1 MSVVEVTRMGPV
13 AVVALNRPEVHN
25 ALNQALMGE
34 ATAVFN
40 SLRDDESVRVVVL
53 TGNGPT
59 FCAGGDLKM
68 MREAADYTFEQNK
81 AGGYE
86 IFDLL
91 ALLNEFPKPLV
102 GRINGSALGGGVGLV
117 SCCDI
122 VVAVERAKFGLTEVR
137 LGIVP
142 AVISPYVLGKIGVS
156 HARQLFLTGERFE
169 AGYAKE
175 IGLVHH
181 VVADE
186 AELDAKV
193 QERVMQLL
201 AASPNAQAVVK
212 ELIRT
217 VAYQPVSA
225 AEVREFTAQTIA
237 ECRDSADGREGM
249 SSFLEKRRPWWQ
261 TVEGKQE

>member
-1 MSVVEVTRMGPV
+1 MSVVEVTKMGP
-13 AVVALNRPEVHN
+13 AVIVALNRPEVHN
-25 ALNQALMGE
+25 ALNQQIMAE
-34 ATAVFN
+34 TTAVFN
-40 SLRDDESVRVVVL
+40 DLRDDDSVRVVVL
-53 TGNGPT
+53 TGNGRS

-68 MREAADYTFEQNK
+68 MREASDYTFDQNK

-91 ALLNEFPKPLV
+91 ATLNEFPKPLV

-142 AVISPYVLGKIGVS
+142 AVISPYVLAKIGVS
-156 HARQLFLTGERFE
+156 NARQLFLTGERFG
-169 AGYAKE
+169 AAYAKE

-181 VVADE
+181 VVTDE
-186 AELDAKV
+186 AELDTKV
-193 QERVMQLL
+193 QERVGQLL
-201 AASPNAQAVVK
+201 AASPHAQAVAK
-212 ELIRT
+212 NLIRT
-217 VAYQPVSA
+217 VAYQPIPT
-225 AEVREFTAQTIA
+225 VREFTAQTIA
-237 ECRDSADGREGM
+237 ECRDSDDGREGM

-261 TVEGKQE
+261 AV

>member
-1 MSVVEVTRMGPV
+1 MSVIQLTQMGPV
-13 AVVALNRPEVHN
+13 AIVALNRPEVHN
-25 ALNQALMGE
+25 ALNAELLAE
-34 ATAVFN
+34 TTAVFQT
-40 SLRDDESVRVVVL
+40 LQQDPQTRVVIL

-68 MREAADYTFEQNK
+68 MREAADYTFAQNK

-91 ALLNEFPKPLV
+91 AVLNEFPKPII
-102 GRINGSALGGGVGLV
+102 GRVQGSALGGGVGLV

-122 VVAVERAKFGLTEVR
+122 VVAHESAQFGLTEVR

-142 AVISPYVLGKIGVS
+142 AVISPYVLAKIGVS
-156 HARQLFLTGERFE
+156 HARELFLTGERFT
-169 AGYAKE
+169 ATHAQK

-181 VVADE
+181 LVADE
-186 AELDAKV
+186 AELDGKV
-193 QERVMQLL
+193 QERAMQLL
-201 AASPNAQAVVK
+201 AASPNAQAVAK
-212 ELIRT
+212 NLIRT
-217 VAYQPVSA
+217 VAYQPI

-249 SSFLEKRRPWWQ
+249 SSFLQKTRPWWQ
-261 TVEGKQE
+261 TPSPRS